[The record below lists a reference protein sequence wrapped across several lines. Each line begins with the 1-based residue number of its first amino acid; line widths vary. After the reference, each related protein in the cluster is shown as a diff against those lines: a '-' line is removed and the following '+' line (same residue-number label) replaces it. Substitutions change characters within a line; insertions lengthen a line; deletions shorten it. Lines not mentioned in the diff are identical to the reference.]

1 MRCSHVSICT
11 HYLLCWSTD
20 ISTWSLLSSFFPLI
34 DNAVSWWLNHN
45 ISLLEVEYSRQMEW
59 LHKSGIAA
67 SHTHLP
73 GWSAPATLV
82 MVPPFCRMALFTS
95 GTQPKDGHMFWR
107 QMSIF
112 PASGS
117 WQMSGLPWCRDIFGD
132 WDCSLNAAESMANL
146 PFRRVR
152 MQRFPHMSRLPQ
164 RGTVFGVRC
173 GCWLVW

>member
-1 MRCSHVSICT
+1 MCP
-11 HYLLCWSTD
+11 YLYTFAVL
-20 ISTWSLLSSFFPLI
+20 INGNFNLNFAVFLLSS
-34 DNAVSWWLNHN
+34 NAVSQWVNHN
-45 ISLLEVEYSRQMEW
+45 ISMLAVEYSRQMEW

-73 GWSAPATLV
+73 SWSAPATLV
-82 MVPPFCRMALFTS
+82 TVPPFCRMASFTS
-95 GTQPKDGHMFWR
+95 RTQPQDGCVFWR
-107 QMSIF
+107 QMSMF

-117 WQMSGLPWCRDIFGD
+117 RQMSGLPRCRTIFGD
-132 WDCSLNAAESMANL
+132 WDCSLDATELTANL

-152 MQRFPHMSRLPQ
+152 MQRFPRMSRLPQ